1 MVPDATTDATELF
14 KRFITYDSGKRISA
28 RDALRHDYFANQP
41 APALLSEMPRPD
53 RAGKGRDSGGVP
65 RVSAANGLGGVGK
78 EYEVDQSFTEV
89 FEDLL
94 ELRY

>member
-1 MVPDATTDATELF
+1 MVPEATVNATELF
-14 KRFITYDSGKRISA
+14 KRFIIYDSGKRIPA

-41 APALLSEMPRPD
+41 TPALLTEMPRPH
-53 RAGKGRDSGGVP
+53 RAGKGRDGGGGP
-65 RVSAANGLGGVGK
+65 RMSAANGLGGVGK
-78 EYEVDQSFTEV
+78 EYNVDQSFTEV